1 MKTESDDEHS
11 DYDFGSRDSSAE
23 ASVKEE
29 FSFPLSPSSN
39 ASLPTTPLTTWPYS
53 TLLTPQ
59 SLVTPSQLILTD
71 IVIKRPSSPASSTAE
86 PAPKKVKRKAR
97 TEEEKEARA
106 YERTMRNRRA
116 AQESRDRKKRQFE
129 ALEEE
134 NRRLQQENEQM
145 KRRIE
150 TLEAQQFNLV
160 IEPIPYPVLN
170 TPTSRD
176 HDEEEDN
183 PIDGPIIKTEVSTPE
198 RFDLAFHPAAMES
211 DRQCLSISLETTRC
225 FTTILHS
232 FFSLLYHMWMIRHLQ
247 VLSST
252 LLSTMTRISLMYE
265 RPAYLLPATLNSLN
279 TGSLFAGAENG
290 LCDSSCHQGGKW
302 LDLVKAL

>member
-1 MKTESDDEHS
+1 MKTEEPDEHS
-11 DYDFGSRDSSAE
+11 EYDFGSRDSSAE
-23 ASVKEE
+23 VNAKEE
-29 FSFPLSPSSN
+29 FTFPLSPSSN

-71 IVIKRPSSPASSTAE
+71 VVVKRPSSPASSAAE

-97 TEEEKEARA
+97 TEEEKETRA

-134 NRRLQQENEQM
+134 NRRLQQQNEQM
-145 KRRIE
+145 KQRIKE
-150 TLEAQQFNLV
+150 LEAQQFSLV
-160 IEPIPYPVLN
+160 IEPIPYPTLN
-170 TPTSRD
+170 TPIKED
-176 HDEEEDN
+176 DN
-183 PIDGPIIKTEVSTPE
+183 PIHEPIIKTEVSTPE

-211 DRQCLSISLETTRC
+211 DRQCLSISLETTRY
-225 FTTILHS
+225 FTTMVHS
-232 FFSLLYHMWMIRHLQ
+232 FFSLLYHMSMMIHLQ
-247 VLSST
+247 VISST
-252 LLSTMTRISLMYE
+252 PLSTMTRISLMYE
-265 RPAYLLPATLNSLN
+265 RPAYLPPATLNSLN

-302 LDLVKAL
+302 LDLVRVL